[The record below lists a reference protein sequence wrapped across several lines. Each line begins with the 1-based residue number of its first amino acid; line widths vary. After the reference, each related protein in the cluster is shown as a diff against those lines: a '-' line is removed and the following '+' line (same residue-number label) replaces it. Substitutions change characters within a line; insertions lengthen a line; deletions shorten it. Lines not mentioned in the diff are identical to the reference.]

1 MENVLYTEKMKDLT
15 NEFPM
20 VCFSLFMAGT
30 FEGFVSFGDKVSWVR
45 FKKDTFVHSRVKVG
59 EA

>member
-15 NEFPM
+15 NAFPM

-30 FEGFVSFGDKVSWVR
+30 FEGVVSFGDKVPWAR
-45 FKKDTFVHSRVKVG
+45 FKEDNLVHFIVKVY
-59 EA
+59 AA